1 MQTSGRPTRTHRL
14 YWWKEAILIV
24 AFYLLYSWTRNQFGS
39 ARIDPDGMPEHSFN
53 NALRVIRWEKALGL
67 FQEAT
72 MQSWFTGSK
81 AVMQFWNTY
90 YGVAHF
96 VVTIGVFVI
105 LYWKRPDVFPIWR
118 NTILI
123 TTGLAIIGFSLFP
136 LMPPRLLDAP
146 CPGVKT
152 NLEGEEV
159 SNFGGACI
167 ATSERPDRETTSSNR
182 VPPGT
187 EHCEEG
193 PFGFTDSLACYGGP
207 WSFNSNTIKELS
219 NQYAAMPSLHIGWAT
234 WSALAMW
241 PLLTRRRAKAAMLLY
256 PLVTLTCIIVTANHY
271 WLDGIGGLVTLWVGF
286 VLGWALHVWNQRRL
300 DRKFEAKLDAEGLLV
315 TASDE
320 SADEP
325 ATTAGPATTAAPVP
339 GPTDASPTTIER
351 AEAP

>member
-39 ARIDPDGMPEHSFN
+39 SKIDPDGMPEHSFN
-53 NALRVIRWEKALGL
+53 NAIRVIRWEKAIGL
-67 FQEAT
+67 FHEAT

-90 YGVAHF
+90 YGLAHF
-96 VVTIGVFVI
+96 VVTIGVFMI

-118 NTILI
+118 NTILF
-123 TTGLAIIGFSLFP
+123 TTGLAIVGFSMFP

-152 NLEGEEV
+152 NLEGQEV

-167 ATSERPDRETTSSNR
+167 PTSERPDKETDSTRR

-187 EHCEEG
+187 EHCETG
-193 PFGFTDSLACYGGP
+193 PFGFNDSLSCFGGP
-207 WSFNSNTIKELS
+207 WSFNSNTVKELS

-234 WSALAMW
+234 WSAFAMW
-241 PLLTRRRAKAAMLLY
+241 PLLRRKRSKAAMLLY
-256 PLVTLTCIIVTANHY
+256 PMLTLLCIIATANHY
-271 WLDGIGGLVTLWVGF
+271 WLDGIGGLVTLGFGFLIGWVIHE
-286 VLGWALHVWNQRRL
+286 VNQRRL
-300 DRKFEAKLDAEGLLV
+300 DRKFEAKLAAEGLLAD
-315 TASDE
+315 TAE
-320 SADEP
+320 A
-325 ATTAGPATTAAPVP
+325 
-339 GPTDASPTTIER
+339 PTDAVSQPTKAVSEPPGDASHSPET
-351 AEAP
+351 ADAP